1 MGARGVEGALRAF
14 QNPMLD
20 LLHRTYTPFV
30 VAVLA
35 MVFTP
40 ERPRVAVA
48 DAHAEI
54 DDALGQLRAAGY
66 GDEDNQPLPAGNA
79 RDLCQQWVHAGWLV
93 RQVSEDDVEV
103 YRLSAH
109 GVGALEVAGRV
120 GGARTRVS
128 ESRVRT
134 LLNAIERLAQDADLD
149 VMAGIARLDEEIRQQ
164 QQELT
169 RLEQG
174 GAVDTV
180 DDE

>member
-1 MGARGVEGALRAF
+1 MGTRGVEGAYQGALRAF

-20 LLHRTYTPFV
+20 LLHRTYAPFV
-30 VAVLA
+30 VTVLA

-54 DDALGQLRAAGY
+54 DDALDQLRAAGY

-79 RDLCQQWVHAGWLV
+79 RDLCRQWVHAGWLV
-93 RQVSEDDVEV
+93 RQVSDEDVEV

-134 LLNAIERLAQDADLD
+134 LLEAIERLAQDADPD
-149 VMAGIARLDEEIRQQ
+149 VMARIARLEVEIRQR
-164 QQELT
+164 QQEL
-169 RLEQG
+169 
-174 GAVDTV
+174 
-180 DDE
+180 